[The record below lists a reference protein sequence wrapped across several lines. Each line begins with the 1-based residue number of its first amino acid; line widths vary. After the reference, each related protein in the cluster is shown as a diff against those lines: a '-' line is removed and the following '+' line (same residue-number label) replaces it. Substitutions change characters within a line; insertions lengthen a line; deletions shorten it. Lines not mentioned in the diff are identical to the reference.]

1 MPSRPATVVTCGAKP
16 GSDPGTETHTKGAGY
31 NMEPA
36 ISHAV
41 VPLETKGHRSHMC
54 GIVGY
59 VGPRPIVDVLVP
71 GLAHL
76 EYRGYDSAGIAL
88 NHGSSFSVLK
98 RAGRI
103 VDLAELVARESP
115 VEAISG
121 IGHTRWATHGAPNSE
136 NAHPHVDC
144 TRGVVVVHNGIIE
157 NWVALKERL
166 LAKGHMFESET
177 DTEVVAHMIEEMADL
192 PLVEAVRRVMN
203 QADGSLALAVMRLS
217 EPDVL
222 VGARR
227 GSPLVVGRGDG
238 ENFLASDIPAFLEHT
253 REMVIVD
260 DNRVVEMTAG
270 AVRLTDLEG
279 SEIETRQHKVEWGLE
294 AAEKGGYATFM
305 LKEIY
310 EQPYAITDTLA
321 GRVSPTG
328 AVVLNELELDDGFLR
343 SVDKVFVVACG
354 TSYHAAMMAKYAI
367 ERWTRLPVEIDIASE
382 FRYRD
387 PVLDARSLVIGI
399 SQSGET
405 IDTLAAVRHAK
416 AQGSTVVGV
425 SNVVESALAR
435 EADAVLYTRAGP
447 EIGVAATKTFTA
459 QLVAMQLFGLHLAQ
473 VRESLDP
480 GAIEAMARAMLRLPE
495 QVEAVLAASGE
506 IEKMSRSWIDTR
518 DFFFL
523 GRSGDFPVAMEGAL
537 KLKEIAYV
545 RAEGY
550 AAGEMKHGPIALIED
565 GVVVVGVATDS
576 HVQAKTL
583 SNMEEM
589 KARGATIVLVAEEG
603 DELGD
608 VADHVIRVPAGPDL
622 VCTVT
627 AVVPLQ
633 LLAYH
638 LAAARGTDVDK
649 PRNLAKTVTVE

>member
-1 MPSRPATVVTCGAKP
+1 
-16 GSDPGTETHTKGAGY
+16 
-31 NMEPA
+31 
-36 ISHAV
+36 
-41 VPLETKGHRSHMC
+41 MC

-59 VGPRPIVDVLVP
+59 VGPRPVIDVLVP

-88 NHGSSFSVLK
+88 NHGNTLSVLK

-103 VDLAELVARESP
+103 ADLRQLVDQESLAD
-115 VEAISG
+115 AISG
-121 IGHTRWATHGAPNSE
+121 IGHTRWATHGAPNSG
-136 NAHPHVDC
+136 NAHPHIDC
-144 TRGVVVVHNGIIE
+144 DRGVAVVHNGIIE
-157 NWVALKERL
+157 NWAVLKEKL
-166 LAKGHMFESET
+166 IGAGHEFESDT
-177 DTEVVAHMIEEMADL
+177 DSEVVAHMIEDMGDV
-192 PLVEAVRRVMN
+192 PLAEAVRRVMN
-203 QADGSLALAVMRLS
+203 QAEGALALAVMRRS

-253 REMVIVD
+253 REMVVVD
-260 DNRVVEMTAG
+260 DDRVVELRADS
-270 AVRLTDLEG
+270 VSLTDLEG
-279 SEIETRQHKVEWGLE
+279 NAIEPVQHKVDWNFE
-294 AAEKGGYATFM
+294 AAERDGYPTFM

-310 EQPYAITDTLA
+310 EQPHAIADTLA

-328 AVVLNELELDDGFLR
+328 QVVLDELEIDGRMLR
-343 SVDKVFVVACG
+343 AIDKVFVVACG

-367 ERWTRLPVEIDIASE
+367 ERWARLPVEIDIASE

-387 PVLDARSLVIGI
+387 PVLDSRSLVIGI

-405 IDTLAAVRHAK
+405 IDTLAAVRYAR
-416 AQGSTVVGV
+416 AQGSLVIGV

-447 EIGVAATKTFTA
+447 EIGVAATKTFTT
-459 QLVAMQLFGLHLAQ
+459 QLVAMQLLGLYLAQ
-473 VRESLDP
+473 VRGAVDP
-480 GAIEAMARAMLRLPE
+480 GAVEVLVTEMLRLPD
-495 QVEAVLAASGE
+495 QVESVLSTSDA
-506 IEKMSRSWIDTR
+506 IEKLSRDWTDTR
-518 DFFFL
+518 DYFFL

-550 AAGEMKHGPIALIED
+550 AAGEMKHGPIALIEE
-565 GVVVVGVATDS
+565 GVVVVGVVTDS
-576 HVQAKTL
+576 HVRTKTL

-589 KARGATIVLVAEEG
+589 KARGGTIVLVAEEG
-603 DELGD
+603 DDVGN

-622 VCTVT
+622 LCTVT

-638 LAAARGTDVDK
+638 IATARGMDVDK

>member
-1 MPSRPATVVTCGAKP
+1 
-16 GSDPGTETHTKGAGY
+16 
-31 NMEPA
+31 
-36 ISHAV
+36 
-41 VPLETKGHRSHMC
+41 MC

-59 VGPRPIVDVLVP
+59 VGPRPVIDVLLP

-88 NHGSSFSVLK
+88 NHGNTLSVLK

-103 VDLAELVARESP
+103 ADLRQLVDQESLAD
-115 VEAISG
+115 AISG
-121 IGHTRWATHGAPNSE
+121 IGHTRWATHGAPNSG
-136 NAHPHVDC
+136 NAHPHIDC
-144 TRGVVVVHNGIIE
+144 DRGVAVVHNGIIE
-157 NWVALKERL
+157 NWAVLKEKL
-166 LAKGHMFESET
+166 IGAGHEFESDT
-177 DTEVVAHMIEEMADL
+177 DSEVVAHMIEDMGDV
-192 PLVEAVRRVMN
+192 PLAEAVRRVMN
-203 QADGSLALAVMRLS
+203 QAEGALALAVMRRS

-253 REMVIVD
+253 REMVVVD
-260 DNRVVEMTAG
+260 DDRVVELRADS
-270 AVRLTDLEG
+270 VSLTDLEG
-279 SEIETRQHKVEWGLE
+279 NAIEPVQHKVDWNFE
-294 AAEKGGYATFM
+294 AAERDGYPTFM

-310 EQPYAITDTLA
+310 EQPHAIADTLA

-328 AVVLNELELDDGFLR
+328 QVVLDELEIDGRMLR
-343 SVDKVFVVACG
+343 AIDKVFVVACG

-367 ERWTRLPVEIDIASE
+367 ERWARLPVEIDIASE

-387 PVLDARSLVIGI
+387 PVLDSRSLVIGI

-405 IDTLAAVRHAK
+405 IDTLAAVRYAR
-416 AQGSTVVGV
+416 AQGSLVIGV

-447 EIGVAATKTFTA
+447 EIGVAATKTFTT
-459 QLVAMQLFGLHLAQ
+459 QLVAMQLLGLYLAQ
-473 VRESLDP
+473 VRGAVDP
-480 GAIEAMARAMLRLPE
+480 GAVEVLVTEMLRLPD
-495 QVEAVLAASGE
+495 QVESVLSTSDA
-506 IEKMSRSWIDTR
+506 IEKLSRDWTDTR
-518 DFFFL
+518 DYFFL

-550 AAGEMKHGPIALIED
+550 AAGEMKHGPIALIEE
-565 GVVVVGVATDS
+565 GVVVVGVVTDS
-576 HVQAKTL
+576 HVRTKTL

-589 KARGATIVLVAEEG
+589 KARGGTIVLVAEEG
-603 DELGD
+603 DDVGN

-622 VCTVT
+622 LCTVT

-638 LAAARGTDVDK
+638 IATARGMDVDK